1 MMEQT
6 ILKPTPGG
14 RVRAYKMDE
23 AKAADSTVV
32 ISQSPEL
39 INHDSVLA
47 YGENSILSEANG
59 LLSIIGQIR
68 TTPSHSDPQ
77 YLKEAITTR
86 LRDYETRLRQHNID
100 HESIDIA
107 RYCLCCAIDEVVL
120 NTSWGSQSFWTYDSL
135 LNSFYA
141 SSQGGETFFKQLD
154 NCLAQPN
161 KHLDLLEL
169 MYVCLSLGFLGQY
182 RLEKNGHEAHRKLR
196 KQIVSVL
203 KSHGRVL
210 HQELS
215 NKVEQHILTGS
226 PLYERAPMWVVC
238 AVTSALLVCIF
249 MYLSYELNKASND
262 TFSQLVN
269 LVQPVESAATPTVE
283 SKSAHVAERISTYL
297 ATEIGKELVT
307 VDVLQDRV
315 RISLKAQDLF
325 ESGSSSIVEY
335 IQPVISKLAR
345 TLEATEGK
353 IIVTGHTDDRPIFT
367 SKFPSNWHLSLARA
381 TAVSE
386 QLIANSSL
394 EGRVVPEGLGDARPL
409 VDNSDDESRA
419 LNRRIEIDIIV
430 GT

>member
-1 MMEQT
+1 MEQT

-14 RVRAYKMDE
+14 RVRANKMDE

-39 INHDSVLA
+39 VNHDSVLA
-47 YGENSILSEANG
+47 YGENSILAEANG

-120 NTSWGSQSFWTYDSL
+120 NTSWGSQSFWTHDSL

-141 SSQGGETFFKQLD
+141 SSQGGESFFKQLD

-215 NKVEQHILTGS
+215 NKVEQHILNGS

-249 MYLSYELNKASND
+249 TYLSYELNKASNH

-269 LVQPVESAATPTVE
+269 LVQSVESAGTPIVE

-297 ATEIGKELVT
+297 ATEIEKELVT
-307 VDVLQDRV
+307 VEVLQDRV

-325 ESGSSSIVEY
+325 ESGSASIVEY

-345 TLEATEGK
+345 TLEATNGK

-386 QLIANSSL
+386 QLISNSSL

-409 VDNSDDESRA
+409 VNNSDDESRA

>member
-1 MMEQT
+1 MEQT

-14 RVRAYKMDE
+14 RVRSSRIEDVQP
-23 AKAADSTVV
+23 ADSTVV
-32 ISQSPEL
+32 ISQSSEL

-77 YLKEAITTR
+77 FLKEALTRR
-86 LRDYETRLRQHNID
+86 LRDYEMRLRQHSID
-100 HESIDIA
+100 LESIDIA
-107 RYCLCCAIDEVVL
+107 RYCLCCVLDEAVL
-120 NTSWGSQSFWTYDSL
+120 NTNWGSQSFWTHDSL

-141 SSQGGETFFKQLD
+141 SSQGGDTFFRQLD
-154 NCLAQPN
+154 DCLAQPN

-196 KQIVSVL
+196 KQIVAVL

-215 NKVEQHILTGS
+215 NKIEQHILNGS

-249 MYLSYELNKASND
+249 MYLSYDLNKASNH

-269 LVQPVESAATPTVE
+269 LVQPVETASGPAVE

-297 ATEIGKELVT
+297 ATEIGK
-307 VDVLQDRV
+307 
-315 RISLKAQDLF
+315 
-325 ESGSSSIVEY
+325 
-335 IQPVISKLAR
+335 
-345 TLEATEGK
+345 
-353 IIVTGHTDDRPIFT
+353 
-367 SKFPSNWHLSLARA
+367 
-381 TAVSE
+381 
-386 QLIANSSL
+386 
-394 EGRVVPEGLGDARPL
+394 
-409 VDNSDDESRA
+409 
-419 LNRRIEIDIIV
+419 
-430 GT
+430 